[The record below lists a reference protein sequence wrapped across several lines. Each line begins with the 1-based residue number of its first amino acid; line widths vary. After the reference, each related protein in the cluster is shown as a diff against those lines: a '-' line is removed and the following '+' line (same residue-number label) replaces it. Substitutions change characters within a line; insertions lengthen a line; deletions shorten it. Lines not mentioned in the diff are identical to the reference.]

1 METNISQREHAEFRG
16 MRYLI
21 QYPAENSQSGKSP
34 AILFLHGAGSRGTD
48 FSKIE
53 NNLFFQLAD
62 LSEFLVFAP
71 QCRENSWADR
81 MQDLSAFAKEI
92 AIRPD
97 MDETRFY
104 AMGYSMG
111 GYATWQIAIS
121 NPDLFAA
128 IVPICGGGMY
138 WDAAQ
143 LEHTPV
149 WAFHG
154 AKDET
159 VFPEESRK
167 MVDAVNRFGGNAK
180 LTVYPDCAHDSWSD
194 TYRNPEVF
202 QWLLSQRKDLNL
214 GE

>member
-1 METNISQREHAEFRG
+1 MEINVERECAEFRG

-21 QYPAENSQSGKSP
+21 QHPAETPKNGKNP
-34 AILFLHGAGSRGTD
+34 TILFLHGAGSRGMD

-62 LSEFLVFAP
+62 LSDFLVFAP

-92 AIRPD
+92 TIRPD
-97 MDETRFY
+97 VDETRFY

-111 GYATWQIAIS
+111 GYATWQIAIL

-194 TYRNPEVF
+194 TYRNPKVF